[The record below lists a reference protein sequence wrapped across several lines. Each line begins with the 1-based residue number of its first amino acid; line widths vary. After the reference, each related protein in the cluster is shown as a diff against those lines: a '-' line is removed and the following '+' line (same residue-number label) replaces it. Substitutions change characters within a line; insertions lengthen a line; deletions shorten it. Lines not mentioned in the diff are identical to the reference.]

1 MSELQEKVIAALI
14 KQVELLQESGIS
26 TGNRELSVRIITA
39 LSELLRV
46 LS

>member
-14 KQVELLQESGIS
+14 KQVELLQESGTS
-26 TGNRELSVRIITA
+26 AGDRELSVRIITA

>member
-14 KQVELLQESGIS
+14 KQVELLQESGTS
-26 TGNRELSVRIITA
+26 TGDRELSVRIIAA

-46 LS
+46 LA